1 MDFRPLIDKD
11 FVPKHVAVIM
21 DGNGRWA
28 KGQGLKRVLGHKK
41 GVDAVRDTVEAAAEL
56 GISERTLYR
65 KIKQYDL

>member
-1 MDFRPLIDKD
+1 MLSEEKVVIQVVFNNNMDFRPLIDKD

-41 GVDAVRDTVEAAAEL
+41 GVDAVRDTVEAAA
-56 GISERTLYR
+56 
-65 KIKQYDL
+65 